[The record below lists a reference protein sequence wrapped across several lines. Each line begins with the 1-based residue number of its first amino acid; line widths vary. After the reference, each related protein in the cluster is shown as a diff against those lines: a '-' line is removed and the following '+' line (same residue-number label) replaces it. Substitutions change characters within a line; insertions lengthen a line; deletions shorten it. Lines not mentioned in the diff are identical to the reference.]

1 MADWYYADGDIQR
14 GPVSREKLLQLITAG
29 QVGAAD
35 LVWTDTMGDWAPA
48 GQVPGL
54 IPAGAAAARRGY
66 EEAPVR
72 KSGWEALSPGAKVS
86 IMVCSGGLLV
96 VLLIVLVFALAMP
109 PEKEP
114 TVVEKPKPPVHV
126 AKPVTP
132 PVKPGEAVAVPT
144 YDDFDVKSLTAAQK
158 KFYDEGFRQV
168 SDKSIDTFAPG
179 AKAAASGKGL
189 TKAQLLGT
197 VKGIIEYRN
206 LVIYLAE
213 KHHGRHHRDTI
224 VAFGCRDGV
233 KAWLKAHALPLPN
246 EK

>member
-14 GPVSREKLLQLITAG
+14 GPVSREKLMQLIAGG

-66 EEAPVR
+66 EEVPAR
-72 KSGWEALSPGAKVS
+72 KSGWEALSSGAKVS
-86 IMVCSGGLLV
+86 IMVCTGGLLV
-96 VLLIVLVFALAMP
+96 VLLVVLVLCLAMP
-109 PEKEP
+109 AEKEP
-114 TVVEKPKPPVHV
+114 VAETPKPPVRK
-126 AKPVTP
+126 AKPAAP
-132 PVKPGEAVAVPT
+132 PVNPGQAVTVPT

-189 TKAQLLGT
+189 TKRSSWG
-197 VKGIIEYRN
+197 
-206 LVIYLAE
+206 
-213 KHHGRHHRDTI
+213 
-224 VAFGCRDGV
+224 
-233 KAWLKAHALPLPN
+233 P
-246 EK
+246 